1 VEARA
6 QVFAGARYFSVHE
19 KARIAD
25 IHAGQKYF
33 AEVELRFSMET
44 IGVKSKK
51 FSTGTGCS
59 ANLD

>member
-1 VEARA
+1 MYSREPGIF
-6 QVFAGARYFSVHE
+6 QVTKRQESQMSTQA
-19 KARIAD
+19 K
-25 IHAGQKYF
+25 KYF

-44 IGVKSKK
+44 IGVKSEK